1 MAHSSLA
8 TISVPAYVGNY
19 TKGRPNGGIT
29 KITVHHMAGVLSAE
43 RCGKIFQTVGRNGSA
58 HYGIGVNGEIGVYV
72 EEENTA
78 WTDSNWDSNIHS
90 VTIENANSATG
101 GDWPVSDAT
110 FDSLVKLCADIA
122 KRNGLGRLVPGI
134 NLTWHSMYASTT
146 CVPVTTEV
154 LTRDG
159 WKRIADIEEGEDIAT
174 AHIDD
179 LAITFAP
186 VLGKVPEKKQDTWET
201 RGVEVTADHR
211 MLWKSQGQ
219 DYWRVSEYKDLPEN
233 RCVYIPNAGHYN
245 GKGLPLSDNEIK
257 LLIAVQADGHY
268 EKGEK
273 SGEDRVTF
281 HVSKERKIA
290 LLDEILEGYDYK
302 KYLHADGTVNYN
314 VKGIKPL
321 CEKWLNDKQFTFDWL
336 ELSKAQA
343 ELFLDCI
350 LDFDGCRAGNDYS
363 SSIAQNIDVVD
374 AIAALNG
381 VGIRHNGDCRVT
393 FVDADR
399 TITKES
405 DKKRHQQV
413 TVSCVTV
420 ASGFILV
427 RQHGRTTIIGNCPG
441 NYLRNKMQE
450 LADRANGINYPPTP
464 TPTPTPAT
472 DIKVGDTVLPIKF
485 VDYNGTA
492 LRKTRDYYYVSEI
505 NGDRAVLRA
514 DSIDGTVYAA
524 VNTGNLEKV
533 EVPTAPANPGG
544 EVVNYAVRRG
554 DTLWAI
560 AERYYGDGNM
570 YKKIAEDNGI
580 ENPNLIFPGQRLI
593 IKL

>member
-8 TISVPAYVGNY
+8 TISVPAYAGNY

-146 CVPVTTEV
+146 C
-154 LTRDG
+154 
-159 WKRIADIEEGEDIAT
+159 
-174 AHIDD
+174 
-179 LAITFAP
+179 
-186 VLGKVPEKKQDTWET
+186 
-201 RGVEVTADHR
+201 
-211 MLWKSQGQ
+211 
-219 DYWRVSEYKDLPEN
+219 
-233 RCVYIPNAGHYN
+233 
-245 GKGLPLSDNEIK
+245 
-257 LLIAVQADGHY
+257 
-268 EKGEK
+268 
-273 SGEDRVTF
+273 
-281 HVSKERKIA
+281 
-290 LLDEILEGYDYK
+290 
-302 KYLHADGTVNYN
+302 
-314 VKGIKPL
+314 
-321 CEKWLNDKQFTFDWL
+321 
-336 ELSKAQA
+336 
-343 ELFLDCI
+343 
-350 LDFDGCRAGNDYS
+350 
-363 SSIAQNIDVVD
+363 
-374 AIAALNG
+374 
-381 VGIRHNGDCRVT
+381 
-393 FVDADR
+393 
-399 TITKES
+399 
-405 DKKRHQQV
+405 
-413 TVSCVTV
+413 
-420 ASGFILV
+420 
-427 RQHGRTTIIGNCPG
+427 PG
-441 NYLRNKMQE
+441 NYLRKKMQE

-472 DIKVGDTVLPIKF
+472 DIKVGDTVLPIEF

-533 EVPTAPANPGG
+533 EVPTTPANPGG

-580 ENPNLIFPGQRLI
+580 ENPNLIYPGQRLV